1 MNLTEWAQSIFL
13 SRGRTNPALDA
24 YASTY
29 SIGNPRDTFSVIP
42 IMVMTVDAIKAS
54 SKLVIKYDLTI

>member
-13 SRGRTNPALDA
+13 SCGRTNPALDA

-29 SIGNPRDTFSVIP
+29 SIENPRDTFSVNP
-42 IMVMTVDAIKAS
+42 FTVMKVDAIKAS
-54 SKLVIKYDLTI
+54 SGSSD